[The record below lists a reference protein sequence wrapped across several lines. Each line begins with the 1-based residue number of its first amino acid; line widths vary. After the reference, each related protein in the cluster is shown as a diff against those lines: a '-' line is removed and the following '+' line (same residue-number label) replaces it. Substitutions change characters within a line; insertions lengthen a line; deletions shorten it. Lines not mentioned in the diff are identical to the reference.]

1 LLRRVCVIIFDDPEK
16 IGWGLVVRQLVEK
29 VEGLE
34 VLLLNLQPQNETEQK
49 MLNIQEAA
57 AFLNITV
64 AALYSLVSRKDIP
77 VNKPGKRLYF
87 DKNELN
93 EWIRSGK
100 KKTATAMN
108 KRLPF
113 SRRFLMVTLG
123 IQPPLR

>member
-1 LLRRVCVIIFDDPEK
+1 MEPFGFDQLPEA
-16 IGWGLVVRQLVEK
+16 VRKLVEK

-34 VLLLNLQPQNETEQK
+34 VLLLNLQPKNESEHK

-100 KKTATAMN
+100 KKTTAIIE
-108 KRLPF
+108 KEASLHEPAFR
-113 SRRFLMVTLG
+113 RRFK
-123 IQPPLR
+123 R

>member
-1 LLRRVCVIIFDDPEK
+1 M
-16 IGWGLVVRQLVEK
+16 
-29 VEGLE
+29 EG
-34 VLLLNLQPQNETEQK
+34 LLLNLQPQDEAEQK

-100 KKTATAMN
+100 KKTAIAIEQEAALRGPVYRRKF
-108 KRLPF
+108 KR
-113 SRRFLMVTLG
+113 
-123 IQPPLR
+123 

>member
-1 LLRRVCVIIFDDPEK
+1 MEPFGFDQLPEA
-16 IGWGLVVRQLVEK
+16 VRKLTEK
-29 VEGLE
+29 VDGLE
-34 VLLLNLQPQNETEQK
+34 ILLLKLQPQNEDMHK

-57 AFLNITV
+57 AFLNVTV

-100 KKTATAMN
+100 RKTTIAIKQEATSCVPVY
-108 KRLPF
+108 K
-113 SRRFLMVTLG
+113 RRFK
-123 IQPPLR
+123 R